1 MNNSFLNNLGLAL
14 LRVIPSGIM
23 LFVHGLPKL
32 QKLLAGNFEF
42 ADPIGIGAAP
52 SLFLTVIGE
61 FVAPLL
67 IIIGFKTRFA
77 AIPAAITMFVAA
89 FVIHGAD
96 PFAKKELA
104 LLYFVFFLI
113 IALVGP
119 GKYSID
125 KK

>member
-1 MNNSFLNNLGLAL
+1 MNNSFLNNIGLAL
-14 LRVIPSGIM
+14 LRIIPSAIM
-23 LFVHGLPKL
+23 LIVHGLPKL
-32 QKLLAGNFEF
+32 KKLLAGNFEF

>member
-125 KK
+125 KR

>member
-1 MNNSFLNNLGLAL
+1 MNNSFLNNIGLAL
-14 LRVIPSGIM
+14 LRIIPSAIM
-23 LFVHGLPKL
+23 LIVHGLPKL
-32 QKLLAGNFEF
+32 KKLLAGNFEF

-77 AIPAAITMFVAA
+77 AIPAAITMLVAA